1 MSAIEVLKKEKE
13 LYLEKIK
20 DINKANE
27 TRPEDIAE
35 MYKKSIKT
43 YEEFISA
50 LNEALLALEQK
61 DVKDT
66 EIKLLHKQITDYERI
81 LNGLNE
87 WLEKEID
94 FGEKKINECYIEC
107 GVSDLDYEYRNKT
120 LKEVL
125 ERVGEQK

>member
-50 LNEALLALEQK
+50 LDKALLALEQK
-61 DVKDT
+61 DKLSKWLDDVEGFETKEFRDT
-66 EIKLLHKQITDYERI
+66 
-81 LNGLNE
+81 
-87 WLEKEID
+87 LEKSLFGKLVGTCKVREIMNL
-94 FGEKKINECYIEC
+94 KK
-107 GVSDLDYEYRNKT
+107 
-120 LKEVL
+120 